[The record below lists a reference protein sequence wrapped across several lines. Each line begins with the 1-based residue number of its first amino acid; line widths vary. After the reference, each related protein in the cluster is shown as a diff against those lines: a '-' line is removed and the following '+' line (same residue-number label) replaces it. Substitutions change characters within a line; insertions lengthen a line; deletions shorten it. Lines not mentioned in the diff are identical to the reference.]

1 VSSLKIIQTEDGSSS
16 LLNVD
21 LNETYHSIHGA
32 IQESQHVFIESGLN
46 YLLQC
51 SRTKSISILEIG
63 FGTGLNAL
71 LTALASEKLNL
82 KIDYET
88 IEAFPL
94 PQETI
99 ELLNYPSQLNSEEA
113 VSIFKRLHQTEWDK
127 PQTISPN
134 FNLLKREE
142 KMQEADL
149 AKEKFDLVYF
159 DAFAPNKQPE
169 MWERSVLQ
177 KVTDSMKNKSILV
190 TYSAKGQLKR
200 DLISLG
206 LSVEKIP
213 GPSGKREMIRA
224 TKARGS

>member
-1 VSSLKIIQTEDGSSS
+1 MSSLKIIQTEDGSSS

-46 YLLQC
+46 CLLQR
-51 SRTKSISILEIG
+51 SQIKSISILEIG

-71 LTALASEKLNL
+71 LTALVAKKLNL
-82 KIDYET
+82 KIEYET
-88 IEAFPL
+88 VEAFPL
-94 PQETI
+94 SQETVG
-99 ELLNYPSQLNSEEA
+99 LLNYPEQLNSEEA
-113 VSIFKRLHQTEWDK
+113 ISIFDRLHQTEWNK
-127 PQTISPN
+127 SQVISPN
-134 FNLLKREE
+134 FNLLKRDV
-142 KMQEADL
+142 KMQEADF

-159 DAFAPNKQPE
+159 DAFAPVKQPE
-169 MWERSVLQ
+169 MWERDVLQ
-177 KVTDSMKNKSILV
+177 KVAEAMKPQAIFV

-213 GPSGKREMIRA
+213 GPPRKREMIRG
-224 TKARGS
+224 TKTTGS

>member
-1 VSSLKIIQTEDGSSS
+1 MLIKIIQTEDGSSS
-16 LLNVD
+16 LFNVD

-46 YLLQC
+46 YLLQH
-51 SRTKSISILEIG
+51 SQTKNISILEIG

-71 LTALASEKLNL
+71 LTALTSEKMNVE
-82 KIDYET
+82 IDYET

-94 PQETI
+94 SQETVD
-99 ELLNYPSQLNSEEA
+99 LLNYPDQLNSKEA
-113 VSIFKRLHQTEWDK
+113 VSIFKRLHQTEWNK
-127 PQTISPN
+127 PQMISPN

-142 KMQEADL
+142 KMQEANF

-159 DAFAPNKQPE
+159 DAFAPDKQPE
-169 MWERSVLQ
+169 MWERVMLQ
-177 KVTDSMKNKSILV
+177 KVTEAMKPQAVFV

-206 LSVEKIP
+206 LVVQKIH
-213 GPSGKREMIRA
+213 GPPGKREMIRA
-224 TKARGS
+224 VKS